1 MSWIE
6 IVLITIGMSLDTFAA
21 VECQG
26 ALVAK
31 LEKKRLSMA
40 VTVIALWQTI
50 ALLIGSFLVTLLN
63 QYDTQLSGE
72 AFIGRILA
80 ILILFGMGL
89 RMFVKAWRNERIVE
103 KREDGLDIKKTFFSI
118 AKGTIFTI
126 LTGIAFAFLEADIK
140 AVLIMI
146 ICVTIAM
153 VIIGLYTGYRLGF
166 EQKSKAYI
174 GGGALLI
181 AAGIDVIV
189 RYIVMLSLIHI

>member
-72 AFIGRILA
+72 AFIRRILA

-189 RYIVMLSLIHI
+189 RYIVMR

>member
-21 VECQG
+21 VEGQG

-189 RYIVMLSLIHI
+189 RYIVMR

>member
-6 IVLITIGMSLDTFAA
+6 SVLITIGMSLDTFAA

-189 RYIVMLSLIHI
+189 RYIVMR